1 LEAGEMCWGAPARVI
16 EVGGHTALVDFG
28 GVRKEVIVGVE
39 WLSPGELV
47 MVHAGVVIG
56 KLSLDD
62 LLANVALYREML
74 IQEFLGAGMGERE
87 AREKATDETEKLLGS
102 LGVHEPTARVELEEQ
117 HVGAE
122 EEVRVP
128 ANAFKRTYKV
138 SLSDTDYLQ
147 VMHYT
152 NYFRYC
158 ERAQQELLESL
169 GFGYATLIHKFGLF
183 VPTVETSGKIKAPV
197 RLDNVIEVA
206 VWVEEVGAKHVKF
219 KNVIKNLTSGKVVA
233 ECTTVA
239 VCTDTTL
246 MGAMPLPPE
255 LVEGLKRYIS
265 ESGGPAGI

>member
-1 LEAGEMCWGAPARVI
+1 MEVSEMCWGAPARVI
-16 EVGGHTALVDFG
+16 EIGGYTVFVDFG
-28 GVRKEVIVGVE
+28 GVRKEVLAGVE
-39 WLSPGELV
+39 GLSPGELV

-74 IQEFLGAGMGERE
+74 IQEFLGAGLGERE
-87 AREKATDETEKLLGS
+87 AREKAADETEKLLGS
-102 LGVHEPTARVELEEQ
+102 LGIHEPAARVELEESST
-117 HVGAE
+117 E
-122 EEVRVP
+122 PKEKIEVP
-128 ANAFKRTYKV
+128 ANAFKRTYKA

-206 VWVEEVGAKHVKF
+206 VWVEEVGTKHIKF
-219 KNVIKNLTSGKVVA
+219 KNLIKNLTSGRVVA
-233 ECTTVA
+233 ECLTTA

-246 MGAMPLPPE
+246 MGAMPLPQE
-255 LVEGLKRYIS
+255 LVEGLKRYKAG
-265 ESGGPAGI
+265 GGPAGI

>member
-1 LEAGEMCWGAPARVI
+1 MCWGTPAKVI
-16 EVGGHTALVDFG
+16 EVGEYTALVDFG
-28 GVRKEVIVGVE
+28 GVRKEVLVGVE
-39 WLSPGELV
+39 GLSADELV
-47 MVHAGVVIG
+47 VVHAGVVIG
-56 KLSLDD
+56 KLSLPD

-74 IQEFLGAGMGERE
+74 VQEFLSAGVEERE
-87 AREKATDETEKLLGS
+87 AREKATDETNKLLAS
-102 LGVHEPTARVELEEQ
+102 LGVHERIAEIGFGEEQPVRVEEKIW
-117 HVGAE
+117 
-122 EEVRVP
+122 VP
-128 ANAFKRTYKV
+128 ENAFKRVYKV

-183 VPTVETSGKIKAPV
+183 VPTVETSGKLKAPV

-206 VWVEEVGAKHVKF
+206 VWVEEVGTKHIRF

-246 MGAMPLPPE
+246 MGAMSLPQG
-255 LVEGLKRYIS
+255 LVEGLKQYIP
-265 ESGGPAGI
+265 E